1 MVLVRPDKMYVPIN
15 GAIHQLFC
23 NLYVVIFALVFR
35 KLRDV
40 ANCFSEQA
48 IRNWENVWLMNDGEE
63 LVEREK
69 KKRWWV
75 SETKY
80 VSANMYLPGPSSSQ
94 FKCHLAY
101 PSRRPFSD
109 DPYCPRLETVF
120 SIYLSFLLDIL
131 IWQVKSGSKI
141 GGRGIHTRHSVFSL
155 TTTRST
161 EGFWSGS
168 GATFVTAA
176 V

>member
-1 MVLVRPDKMYVPIN
+1 MPRVMVLVRPDKMYEPIN
-15 GAIHQLFC
+15 HQLFC
-23 NLYVVIFALVFR
+23 NLYVVTFPLVFR

-48 IRNWENVWLMNDGEE
+48 VRNWENLTYEWWWGAGWTR
-63 LVEREK
+63 ER
-69 KKRWWV
+69 KRWWV
-75 SETKY
+75 SETRY
-80 VSANMYLPGPSSSQ
+80 VAANMYLPGSSSSQ

-131 IWQVKSGSKI
+131 IWQCKSGSKF
-141 GGRGIHTRHSVFSL
+141 GGGGIHTRHSVFSL